1 MKAILESISANVSID
16 RYAFQPCSYSF
27 GFICPVSSKWQHS
40 SIRVSF
46 EDMDSP
52 LFADIQHDD
61 EFEIEINLKRIPKN
75 KPEVK
80 NFK

>member
-1 MKAILESISANVSID
+1 MKAILESTSMNIGMD
-16 RYAFQPCSYSF
+16 MCAFQPSSYSC
-27 GFICPVSSKWQHS
+27 GFICPVGSKWRRS

-46 EDMDSP
+46 EDMDCP
-52 LFADIQHDD
+52 LFPDIQHDD

-80 NFK
+80 TFK